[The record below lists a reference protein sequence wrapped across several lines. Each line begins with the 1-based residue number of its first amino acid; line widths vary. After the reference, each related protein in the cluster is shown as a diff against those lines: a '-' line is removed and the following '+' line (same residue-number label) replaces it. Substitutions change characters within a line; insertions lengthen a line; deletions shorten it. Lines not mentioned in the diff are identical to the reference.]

1 MTSKSAVAAGPN
13 DGLDALH
20 AGLGAA
26 PSSTRVNWPTLTP
39 KASRIIEQAWD
50 YVTPEMALETDLALT
65 NIWSYS
71 GHERQIADYLV
82 ERLGNAGLDAR
93 RQDLD
98 EHSSNAIVTL
108 GDVTGT
114 QFALVA
120 PTDSHFSGNLADD
133 GPQWGEPNRRDNM
146 LPAERVEDSVVGLA
160 SDNPKAMLAAITL
173 ALEALNAVGFRPRGG
188 LTGAFAACGA
198 PARAPE
204 SETRELN
211 SLGAGVWHMASHGVL
226 PDFAMYHK
234 PGYQIAWED
243 MALNQFEITIA
254 GDPTYMAYGGLYRV
268 MDAVCQVASK
278 FNAWTRQYAQRKHGA
293 FEGLSALNV
302 IQVGRPDKPN
312 WSSGVAKLYA
322 DIRTAP
328 LAAPSFGRHVM
339 ERVMAEAVGSQPEVE
354 ISWRQVAFMPG
365 GSTSPTNWIVQSGI
379 RGALSVDGLRT
390 EVYTSAPVGQTEMG
404 YLQRLGIP
412 TAKLH
417 GFPPGV
423 AGHPQM
429 PQDIKE
435 LTLSCAY
442 APHIV
447 KAARVMIYAAV
458 DTLSRSL
465 DELLS
470 AQTSMEV
477 A

>member
-1 MTSKSAVAAGPN
+1 
-13 DGLDALH
+13 
-20 AGLGAA
+20 
-26 PSSTRVNWPTLTP
+26 
-39 KASRIIEQAWD
+39 
-50 YVTPEMALETDLALT
+50 MALDTDLALT
-65 NIWSYS
+65 NIWSYG
-71 GHERQIADYLV
+71 GHERQISDYLV
-82 ERLGNAGLDAR
+82 DRLGRAGLDAH

-98 EHSSNAIVTL
+98 ERSANTIVAL
-108 GDVTGT
+108 GEVTGT
-114 QFALVA
+114 QLMLVA
-120 PTDSHFSGNLADD
+120 PTDSHFAGNQAED
-133 GPQWGEPNRRDNM
+133 GLQWGEPNRRDNM
-146 LPAERVEDSVVGLA
+146 LPATRVGESVVGLA
-160 SDNPKAMLAAITL
+160 SDNPKAMVTAITL

-188 LTGAFAACGA
+188 LVGAFAACGA

-204 SETRELN
+204 SEPRKLN
-211 SLGAGVWHMASHGVL
+211 SLGAGVWHMASQGVL

-254 GDPTYMAYGGLYRV
+254 GDPTYMAYGGMYRV

-278 FNAWTRQYAQRKHGA
+278 FNAWTRRYAQRKHGT

-302 IQVGRPDKPN
+302 IQVGRAERPN

-328 LAAPSFGRHVM
+328 LAPPAFGRQVM
-339 ERVMAEAVGSQPEVE
+339 ERVMAEAVGNLPEVE

-365 GSTSPTNWIVQSGI
+365 GSTSPLNWIVQSGI
-379 RGALSVDGLRT
+379 RGSLSVDGRR
-390 EVYTSAPVGQTEMG
+390 EEMYTSAPVGQTEMG
-404 YLQRLGIP
+404 YLQRLGVA

-423 AGHPQM
+423 AGHPEM
-429 PQDIKE
+429 PADIKE

-458 DTLSRSL
+458 DTLSRSA

-470 AQTSMEV
+470 VESSTGAV
-477 A
+477 